1 LCVGNYV
8 SFAQIWFRKAIKKIE
23 YRLSTEKTSFL
34 RRTGRFS
41 IATIISRITGLL
53 RETTLA
59 ALFGA
64 GSGMDAFV
72 AAFRIPNLLRDLFA
86 EGALSAAYVPTF
98 TEKLKKEGKE
108 SAFEVTSAIFSIL
121 LVVLG
126 IIVILG
132 IILAPYYVKYYVSGF
147 ADDPAKMRLTVIM
160 TQIMFPFLLLVAV
173 AAAAMGTLNSLGRFG
188 VPAVAPA
195 AFNIITIIMALF
207 FSRYFDPP
215 ILVLGVGVVV
225 GGIGQFGIQIPQLVR
240 AGYRFRFRLA
250 FRDEAVRRIL
260 KLLLP
265 AALGV
270 AAWQVNVVVGTIIAS
285 YLEPGSIASLYYA
298 LRLMHFPLGVFGV
311 ALAAVSLP
319 HLSSLVSGG
328 DLKGASEAQRYSSR
342 MVIFLLLPSAAYLI
356 GAAEAIVALA
366 YQRGQFAWAD
376 TLGVA
381 LALRAYAVGLV
392 FFGLVR
398 VTAQVFYAF
407 KDTATP
413 VKISLAAVATN
424 IALSLLLMGPLSIA
438 GLALATSAAA
448 IVNFS
453 LLNYYSRKKAPAPD
467 RHGLSSYSI
476 KIALAASLAGFGA
489 YGVMRIFLGPG
500 GFGGFSGSL
509 AAVMVSFV
517 VSALIYFIV
526 CRIWGIDELRQV
538 LGLFSRSSKSVSD
551 ETVDKAIEP

>member
-1 LCVGNYV
+1 M
-8 SFAQIWFRKAIKKIE
+8 
-23 YRLSTEKTSFL
+23 STEKTSFL
-34 RRTGRFS
+34 KSTGRFS

-86 EGALSAAYVPTF
+86 EGALSAAYVPIF
-98 TEKLKKEGKE
+98 TEKLKKEGQE
-108 SAFEVTSAIFSIL
+108 RAFEVTSAIFSIL
-121 LVVLG
+121 ILVLG
-126 IIVILG
+126 VIVILG

-147 ADDPAKMRLTVIM
+147 SNDPAKMRLTIIM

-173 AAAAMGTLNSLGRFG
+173 AAACMGTLNSLGRFG
-188 VPAVAPA
+188 IPAVAPA
-195 AFNIITIIMALF
+195 AFNIITIIMALL
-207 FSRYFDPP
+207 FSQYFDPP

-225 GGIGQFGIQIPQLVR
+225 GGLGQFGIQIPQLVR
-240 AGYRFRFRLA
+240 AGYKFHFRLA
-250 FRDEAVRRIL
+250 FRDEAVSRIL

-285 YLEPGSIASLYYA
+285 YLETGSIASLYYA

-319 HLSSLVSGG
+319 HLSALVSGG
-328 DLKGASEAQRYSSR
+328 DLKGAGEAQRYSSR

-376 TLGVA
+376 TIDVA
-381 LALRAYAVGLV
+381 LALRAYAIGLV

-424 IALSLLLMGPLSIA
+424 IALSLLLMRPLSFA
-438 GLALATSAAA
+438 GLALATSASA

-453 LLNYYSRKKAPAPD
+453 LLYFYSHRKTAAPD
-467 RHGLSSYSI
+467 RLGLLRYSAN
-476 KIALAASLAGFGA
+476 IALAAGLAGLGA
-489 YGVMRIFLGPG
+489 FGVMRLFQKFD
-500 GFGGFSGSL
+500 GFGGLVGSL
-509 AAVMVSFV
+509 TAVTVTFMVSATVYFV
-517 VSALIYFIV
+517 ICYLSGV
-526 CRIWGIDELRQV
+526 DELRQV
-538 LGLFSRSSKSVSD
+538 LRLFSRKSESSPAAPTGK
-551 ETVDKAIEP
+551 TYQR